1 MQNEAICLI
10 PADVSLTAQV
20 ADFYTRNRA
29 FLAPYKPA
37 RTEKFFTPAYQR
49 TLLLQEMRARRE
61 RTAFR
66 FYITPAGQ
74 PDRIIGAIGL
84 SNIVWG
90 AFCSAFLGYKL
101 DEALQGRGYMTA
113 PVAMVTEY
121 AFQTLHLHRIE
132 ANVMPRSKAS
142 LRILEKNGFY
152 PEGLAKKYLKIN
164 GIWED
169 HIHMVKLAT
178 TPHQKSPPSL

>member
-1 MQNEAICLI
+1 MQNDAICLI
-10 PADVSLTAQV
+10 PADVSLAAQV
-20 ADFYTRNRA
+20 ADYYARNRA
-29 FLAPYKPA
+29 FLAPYEPA

-61 RTAFR
+61 KTSFR
-66 FYITPAGQ
+66 FYITLAGQ
-74 PDRIIGAIGL
+74 PDQIIGAIGL

-90 AFCSAFLGYKL
+90 AYCSAFLGYKL

-113 PVAMVTEY
+113 AVAMVTEY

-132 ANVMPRSKAS
+132 ANVMPRNKAS
-142 LRILEKNGFY
+142 LQVLEKNGFY
-152 PEGLAKKYLKIN
+152 PEGLAKEYLKIN

-178 TPHQKSPPSL
+178 TPRKKGPQSL

>member
-10 PADVSLTAQV
+10 PADVSLAAQV
-20 ADFYTRNRA
+20 ADYYARNRA

-61 RTAFR
+61 RAAFR
-66 FYITPAGQ
+66 FYITLAGQ

-101 DEALQGRGYMTA
+101 KEALQGRGYMTA
-113 PVAMVTEY
+113 AVTMVTEY

-132 ANVMPRSKAS
+132 AEA
-142 LRILEKNGFY
+142 LEQEIARLSG
-152 PEGLAKKYLKIN
+152 GLQSAVSRQHARELLSNAQNLKRAM
-164 GIWED
+164 ED
-169 HIHMVKLAT
+169 F
-178 TPHQKSPPSL
+178 